1 MNVEEKKE
9 LKKKLDNF
17 VGLLPNEMME
27 LIQVE
32 EAIEQVIEF
41 EEYKNIVK
49 DSRNE
54 IKTQFEEGGI

>member
-1 MNVEEKKE
+1 MNGEEKKE
-9 LKKKLDNF
+9 LEKKLDNF